1 MSGHAGRTAVASSLA
16 VAGAATDERVCLGAI
31 IGAHGVKGT
40 VRIKSFTED
49 PENVAAYGAVSDEA
63 GARSFTLLPIGSSRG
78 AILARIEGIDGRAA
92 AEALAGT
99 RLYVPRSALPA
110 PDDEEYYH
118 ADLLGLRA
126 VTSDGEALGS
136 VKSVHAIG
144 ETDVLEIDRGAEL
157 PSLLIPFTRADV
169 PEVDLKAGRVV
180 VEVPVEAEAAT
191 PDGDA

>member
-1 MSGHAGRTAVASSLA
+1 M
-16 VAGAATDERVCLGAI
+16 
-31 IGAHGVKGT
+31 GAHGVKGT
-40 VRIKSFTED
+40 VRIKSFTE
-49 PENVAAYGAVSDEA
+49 EAANVAAYGPVSDEA
-63 GARSFTLLPIGSSRG
+63 NARAFTLEPIGASGG
-78 AILARIEGIDGRAA
+78 AILARIEGVDGRDA

-110 PDDEEYYH
+110 PGDEEYYH
-118 ADLLGLRA
+118 ADLLGLSA
-126 VTSDGEALGS
+126 VSSDGEALGS

-180 VEVPVEAEAAT
+180 VEVPVEAET
-191 PDGDA
+191 GDRGGDA